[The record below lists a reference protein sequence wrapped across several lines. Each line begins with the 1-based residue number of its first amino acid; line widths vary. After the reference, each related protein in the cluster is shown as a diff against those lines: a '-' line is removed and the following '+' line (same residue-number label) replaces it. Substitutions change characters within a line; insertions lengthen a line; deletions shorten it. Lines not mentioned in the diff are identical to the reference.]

1 MLIET
6 SINKYKDKS
15 RFLLIS
21 ISLMLM
27 LSGTEVDLFIPSF
40 PELQSVFNIPITL
53 VQLTLSVNFIAF
65 CVGCIFAG
73 SLGDRF
79 SRRNVIIAGLVLF
92 SISSLICTLTQN
104 FNLLLLGRLLQGLAI
119 APISVLCLVVVSDE
133 YPIEKQQSLLGML
146 NGLTNFAMSLA
157 PILGSYITLFFGW
170 RGNFAALLIFSLICL
185 ILSFFLLPKREG
197 DLTVSLS
204 MKSYIPL
211 IKSYKFILYNIV
223 IAASYVPFWV
233 FISISPILFMKD
245 MGVRLEHFGFY
256 QSLICGAYAL
266 VSLFSPILLDKYGRK
281 ACFNFGM
288 ISCFIGGLLIAY
300 AALSN
305 VKQPLI
311 LTISIMIYTVGTV
324 FPINIIY
331 PSALKL
337 IPNTKGKSSAVIL
350 SVKWIFI
357 SSALWITGL
366 LYNQS
371 FQPIGLIIIIFII
384 IFFISLKQIIKE
396 ESVELFL
403 VENLIDMKKEL

>member
-1 MLIET
+1 
-6 SINKYKDKS
+6 
-15 RFLLIS
+15 
-21 ISLMLM
+21 MLM

-79 SRRNVIIAGLVLF
+79 SRRNVIIAGLILF

-104 FNLLLLGRLLQGLAI
+104 FNLLLFGRILQGLAI

-133 YPIEKQQSLLGML
+133 YPLERQQSLLGML

-170 RGNFAALLIFSLICL
+170 RGNFAALLIFSLTCL
-185 ILSFFLLPKREG
+185 VLSFFLLPRREG

-204 MKSYIPL
+204 FKSYFPL
-211 IKSYKFILYNIV
+211 LKSSKFILYNIV
-223 IAASYVPFWV
+223 IASSYVPFWV

-245 MGVRLEHFGFY
+245 MGVKLEHFGFY
-256 QSLICGAYAL
+256 QSLICGSYAL
-266 VSLFSPILLDKYGRK
+266 VSISSPAFLEKYGRK
-281 ACFNFGM
+281 ACFNFG
-288 ISCFIGGLLIAY
+288 IVNCLIGLVLIAS
-300 AALSN
+300 AAIFN

-311 LTISIMIYTVGTV
+311 LTISMMIYTVGTV

-337 IPNTKGKSSAVIL
+337 IPNSKGKSSAVIL

-357 SSALWITGL
+357 SCALWVTGL
-366 LYNQS
+366 LYDHS
-371 FQPIGLIIIIFII
+371 FQPIGLILILSII
-384 IFFISLKQIIKE
+384 IFFISLRWIIKE
-396 ESVELFL
+396 ESLKTFL
-403 VENLIDMKKEL
+403 S